1 MTVTAGAP
9 DPGRRTAPL
18 KPKRT
23 RRAQSCDK
31 LEPDRRQPPDPT
43 GARGAVRGWSPCPPI
58 HLTQRPCTGQ
68 LALLAGETGFPGFSQ
83 QEPASRE
90 QTDSRYGTLPSPPLD
105 MCLTRTPT
113 PTHPHTPK
121 PLCQPLSPGCRMR
134 HGEPEVGEQPG
145 EREALLALQ
154 ISPGRADLSL
164 HPQGLFLH
172 LYRIKKQN
180 HCLPA
185 SLLSSS
191 FSAPIPH
198 QMLPFPQSPTVGK
211 SRDHPPRDGARA
223 LREEAGKTRAAGWE
237 GTRKPPGRGMS
248 FAGSGLKAGC
258 RRGQGG
264 RKQHHCVLG
273 FAEVQWDWGGPGV
286 PGGDWEQYA
295 MCVCTCVLMYRQAH

>member
-1 MTVTAGAP
+1 MNKPRLQLGSQQDQEEPEIQGAPPARGAGAPLGPRCPPRPRVPSWAQDEWQTARSHSLGEHPAREPHSHARPALTVIAGPP

-58 HLTQRPCTGQ
+58 HLTQHPRTGW

-90 QTDSRYGTLPSPPLD
+90 QTDSRYGTLPSPPLN

-113 PTHPHTPK
+113 PTRPHTPK
-121 PLCQPLSPGCRMR
+121 PLCQPLSQGCRMR
-134 HGEPEVGEQPG
+134 HGGPEVGEQPG

-154 ISPGRADLSL
+154 ISSPGRADLSL
-164 HPQGLFLH
+164 YPQGLSLH

-180 HCLPA
+180 HCLPE
-185 SLLSSS
+185 SLLPSS

-198 QMLPFPQSPTVGK
+198 QLLPFPQAPTVEK
-211 SRDHPPRDGARA
+211 
-223 LREEAGKTRAAGWE
+223 
-237 GTRKPPGRGMS
+237 
-248 FAGSGLKAGC
+248 
-258 RRGQGG
+258 
-264 RKQHHCVLG
+264 
-273 FAEVQWDWGGPGV
+273 WGPSPQRWG
-286 PGGDWEQYA
+286 
-295 MCVCTCVLMYRQAH
+295 